1 MKSIGIETIR
11 PKKKIKFNKV
21 AKYKYPYLLKDVDIN
36 KPNKVWATDITYV
49 KTPVG
54 FVYLS
59 ALIDV
64 YSRFIVS

>member
-1 MKSIGIETIR
+1 MKSIGIEAIR